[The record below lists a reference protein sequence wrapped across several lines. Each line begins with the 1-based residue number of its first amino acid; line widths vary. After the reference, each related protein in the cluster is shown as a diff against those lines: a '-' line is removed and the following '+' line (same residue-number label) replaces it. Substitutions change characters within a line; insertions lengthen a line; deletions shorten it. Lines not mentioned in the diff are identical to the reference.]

1 MHKEPN
7 IRSAN
12 DMLMTRN
19 KLFLRRFLFIAKR
32 TIVRKFPTATKTTSK
47 AKTVQNA
54 IPSALDE
61 SSSEDDE
68 DVLLEPVV
76 VDMFFSLV
84 VETKR

>member
-1 MHKEPN
+1 
-7 IRSAN
+7 
-12 DMLMTRN
+12 MLMTRN

-32 TIVRKFPTATKTTSK
+32 TIVSKFPTATKTTSK

-54 IPSALDE
+54 IPSVLDE
-61 SSSEDDE
+61 SSKDDE

-76 VDMFFSLV
+76 VDMFFILV

>member
-1 MHKEPN
+1 
-7 IRSAN
+7 
-12 DMLMTRN
+12 MLMTRN

-32 TIVRKFPTATKTTSK
+32 TIVSKFPRATKTTST
-47 AKTVQNA
+47 AKTVQNV

-61 SSSEDDE
+61 SSEDDE

-76 VDMFFSLV
+76 VDMFFILV